1 MGEDPDRI
9 RREIEQTRAEMGE
22 TVDALGYKTD
32 VKARAKDSIQDKK
45 ESVMGVAQSAKDRLV
60 GAGESAKSSV
70 VGAGQTVGDKT
81 PDTDQVK
88 YQARR
93 AKSVAQENPLGLAV
107 GSIAVGFLAGMLIP
121 STRVEDEK
129 LGSMS
134 DEVIDRVKETGQE
147 ALERGKQVAQEA
159 AGAAKDAAQQSGQ
172 EHAEALKDSAQESAQ
187 STQQSARG
195 QASSSLS

>member
-1 MGEDPDRI
+1 
-9 RREIEQTRAEMGE
+9 MGE
-22 TVDALGYKTD
+22 TVDALSYKTD

-45 ESVMGVAQSAKDRLV
+45 ESVV

-147 ALERGKQVAQEA
+147 ALERGKQVAQ
-159 AGAAKDAAQQSGQ
+159 DAAQ
-172 EHAEALKDSAQESAQ
+172 SAQETAKESGQQHADELRSSAQ
-187 STQQSARG
+187 DHAQEAASGARE
-195 QASSSLS
+195 QMPSS

>member
-45 ESVMGVAQSAKDRLV
+45 ESVMGVASSAKERL
-60 GAGESAKSSV
+60 
-70 VGAGQTVGDKT
+70 VGAGQTVSDKT
-81 PDTDQVK
+81 PDSEQVK
-88 YQARR
+88 GQARR

-107 GSIAVGFLAGMLIP
+107 GAVAVGFLAGMLIP

-129 LGSMS
+129 MGQIS
-134 DEVIDRVKETGQE
+134 DDVIDRAKETGQE

-159 AGAAKDAAQQSGQ
+159 AQ
-172 EHAEALKDSAQESAQ
+172 SAQETVQESGQQHAQ
-187 STQQSARG
+187 EL
-195 QASSSLS
+195 ASNAQR